1 MGCANPKFTKNGKN
15 WKKALDKHPQMCY
28 TNYSKGEIQMKKD
41 KRERKMTPEQLQ
53 GLLHMRKRAFVQ
65 KNGKAYNRKQKHK
78 GKDND

>member
-1 MGCANPKFTKNGKN
+1 MFKNFIRNLKLGV
-15 WKKALDKHPQMCY
+15 DKPPPVWY
-28 TNYSKGEIQMKKD
+28 NKDSEREVIKMKKD